1 MSPLKLFFSFKG
13 RIGRK
18 LFWLGTI
25 TPTCIIAATL
35 NFLQKTNIYNDII
48 QVLGYSL
55 IAWIVTAGFS
65 KRLHD
70 LNQSGWFQLL
80 FFVPATTSYLLS
92 TMNYN
97 QPWVIATGYVAFLIG
112 LWLSIKAGIIQG
124 TFGKNKFGD
133 NTPPYSISYF
143 HWFIKL
149 KSLFNRKINSEQRP
163 DKAYKA
169 NQNSSVENSLPNNKK
184 DKRSDVLDSWLNKA
198 ETDSL
203 QSKPLIRD
211 EKNNEPERLGGP
223 FETVEPEI
231 LRATNFV
238 FGDSKLERGS
248 KITTPVNQLK
258 DQALPEN
265 TSSTIVVSRSN
276 NDINTIPATTN
287 IIKQKPPNDEQV
299 LENETELFLQILK
312 MRATT
317 SPTHQLYLQNNAE
330 SGNSWAK
337 LEIAATW
344 LSNISSTK
352 DQAQQAMRYLAEL
365 ANSSQ
370 SHLGAEIE
378 ASYVLGEIYRIGLR
392 YTRPNEDLSFKYLIR
407 AAALGH
413 KTAQRNLATQIV
425 RTASQK
431 NETPLV
437 LSIINKAL
445 QDTESATALM
455 QLIEFDWSITYFES
469 VSLVLRTLVDQGDG
483 QAARFLGKMLLEGN
497 DYETAVRVLN
507 LADKLDNTTI
517 DKIVDIIKV
526 ARTTEININSFVN
539 IIKKHA
545 KLDNSYA
552 HYQMANAFNEG
563 IGMPQDK
570 MMAYVHIIMASARV
584 YGHERDKLIKLRDE
598 LRGLLTDEE
607 IIMAQEIIREE
618 YRR

>member
-18 LFWLGTI
+18 LFWLGII
-25 TPTCIIAATL
+25 TPTCIIAIAL

-48 QVLGYSL
+48 HVLGYSL
-55 IAWIVTAGFS
+55 VAWIVAAGFS

-70 LNQSGWFQLL
+70 LNQSSWLQLL
-80 FFVPATTSYLLS
+80 FFVPVTTLYLLS
-92 TMNYN
+92 TMSYN
-97 QPWVIATGYVAFLIG
+97 QPWIIASGYVTFLIG
-112 LWLSIKAGIIQG
+112 LWMSIKAGIIQG
-124 TFGKNKFGD
+124 TFGKNNFDD
-133 NTPPYSISYF
+133 NTPPHSISYF
-143 HWFIKL
+143 RWFVKL
-149 KSLFNRKINSEQRP
+149 KSLYNRKINSEQRP
-163 DKAYKA
+163 DKANK
-169 NQNSSVENSLPNNKK
+169 NKQNSPVENSLPNNKQ
-184 DKRSDVLDSWLNKA
+184 DKRSDILESWLNKT
-198 ETDSL
+198 ETNSV
-203 QSKPLIRD
+203 QSKPLISD
-211 EKNNEPERLGGP
+211 EKNKESERLDGP

-231 LRATNFV
+231 LRTTNSV
-238 FGDSKLERGS
+238 FGDSKLERSS
-248 KITTPVNQLK
+248 KITSAVNQVEK
-258 DQALPEN
+258 QALPEN
-265 TSSTIVVSRSN
+265 TSSPIVVSESN
-276 NDINTIPATTN
+276 NDINTIPARTN
-287 IIKQKPPNDEQV
+287 IVKQKPPNEEQV
-299 LENETELFLQILK
+299 LESDTKLFLQILK

-344 LSNISSTK
+344 LSNISSNK
-352 DQAQQAMRYLAEL
+352 DQAQQAMRYLGEL

-370 SHLGAEIE
+370 SHLGAETE
-378 ASYVLGEIYRIGLR
+378 ASYFLGEIYRIGLR

-407 AAALGH
+407 AAASGH

-425 RTASQK
+425 HTASQK

-445 QDTESATALM
+445 HDTESATALM

-563 IGMPQDK
+563 VGMPQDK
-570 MMAYVHIIMASARV
+570 MMAYVHITMASARV
-584 YGHERDKLIKLRDE
+584 YGHERDKLIKSRDE